1 MVFQALVLYITSFL
15 ATSGTDKVR
24 RQTYFLMAKCE
35 VREVNFQII
44 NCNFQEERRYSQKV
58 SNIPCNLRNLKSQM
72 FQHLPESTNKFH
84 ELFTTTISSRN
95 SCLYC
100 DFR

>member
-44 NCNFQEERRYSQKV
+44 NCNFQEERRYS
-58 SNIPCNLRNLKSQM
+58 
-72 FQHLPESTNKFH
+72 
-84 ELFTTTISSRN
+84 
-95 SCLYC
+95 
-100 DFR
+100 